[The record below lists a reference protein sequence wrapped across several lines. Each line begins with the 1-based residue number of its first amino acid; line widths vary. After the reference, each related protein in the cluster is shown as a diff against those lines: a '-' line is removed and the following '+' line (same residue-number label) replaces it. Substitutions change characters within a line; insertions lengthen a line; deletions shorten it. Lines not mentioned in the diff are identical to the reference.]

1 MGKTKTPVAPKKA
14 AVKTARK
21 PATAPVSTVSIKS
34 ILSHSSNVHDRL
46 IPTLEE
52 VGAIIDDLKRM
63 GYRIVLTQGVY
74 DMIHE
79 GHARY
84 LERARSLGDILI
96 LGVDSD
102 ELTKKR
108 KGPSRPVVPQTERL
122 QMLSHLRSVD
132 ILSVREVHHDIG
144 DLIRTV
150 KPDVLVTST
159 STNDFNQDAQFSVY
173 KKYVGEIVVLPPQA
187 ATSTTA
193 RVRELTISGADQLA
207 QEIIQ
212 RIPQLVKNALD
223 SLQQR

>member
-1 MGKTKTPVAPKKA
+1 MSRTKSAVSSAPKKSATGGKA
-14 AVKTARK
+14 ARV
-21 PATAPVSTVSIKS
+21 APVTIKS
-34 ILSHSSNVHDRL
+34 ILSQSSKVDDRL
-46 IPTLEE
+46 IPELKQVAEI
-52 VGAIIDDLKRM
+52 VGDLKRM

-84 LERARSLGDILI
+84 LEHARSLGDILV

-102 ELTKKR
+102 ELTRKR
-108 KGPSRPVVPQTERL
+108 KGPTRPVVPQAERL
-122 QMLSHLRSVD
+122 QMLSHLRCVD

-159 STNDFNQDAQFSVY
+159 STNDFNKDAQFAEY

-212 RIPQLVKNALD
+212 QIPQLVKNALD

>member
-1 MGKTKTPVAPKKA
+1 MGRTKPTLKTSPKKSTSSA
-14 AVKTARK
+14 QPMK
-21 PATAPVSTVSIKS
+21 TAPVTIKS
-34 ILSHSSNVHDRL
+34 ILSHSSKVEDRL
-46 IPTLEE
+46 VPELKQ
-52 VGAIIDDLKRM
+52 VAAIVDDLKRM

-84 LERARSLGDILI
+84 LERARSLGDILV

-102 ELTKKR
+102 ELTRKR
-108 KGPSRPVVPQTERL
+108 KGPTRPVVPQTERL
-122 QMLSHLRSVD
+122 QMLSHLRCVD

-159 STNDFNQDAQFSVY
+159 STNDFNKDDQFAVY

-212 RIPQLVKNALD
+212 QIPQLVKNALN